1 MHSLQTLIVALI
13 VPGCVF
19 YAAWKLMPAT
29 LRQSLA
35 VSILRLP
42 HLPSPIEA
50 TLQKAA
56 QKASGC
62 GCDGCDRSP
71 SHPTSKMNAK
81 AAQQPIVFHSRSKS

>member
-13 VPGCVF
+13 VPGCMF

-35 VSILRLP
+35 TSILRLP

-56 QKASGC
+56 QKVSGC
-62 GCDGCDRSP
+62 GCDGCDRS
-71 SHPTSKMNAK
+71 SNNTTVKKK
-81 AAQQPIVFHSRSKS
+81 AVLQPIVFHSRIKP